1 MAALSDLAPR
11 LSKLIPRLASDH
23 EGEVVATVA
32 AIRRTLE
39 NGGLDLHAL
48 ADAIGNPVIVYRTQP
63 ARAEPSR
70 GHQMDARRCLH
81 SGIAWKPHEA
91 EFLRQ
96 MASQLRRPSEK
107 QRDWLDGLLDR
118 VARYSRAEPEVDY

>member
-48 ADAIGNPVIVYRTQP
+48 AAAIGNPPVVYRTEP
-63 ARAEPSR
+63 ACAEPSR
-70 GHQMDARRCLH
+70 SHQMDARRCLQ
-81 SGIAWKPHEA
+81 SGIVWKPHEA

-96 MASQLRRPSEK
+96 MVSQLRRPSEK
-107 QRDWLDGLLDR
+107 QSDWLDGLLDR
-118 VARYSRAEPEVDY
+118 AARYSRGTTQ

>member
-1 MAALSDLAPR
+1 MAALPDLAPR

-39 NGGLDLHAL
+39 NGGLDLYAL
-48 ADAIGNPVIVYRTQP
+48 ADAISNPPVVYHTEP
-63 ARAEPSR
+63 ARAEKPRS
-70 GHQMDARRCLH
+70 HQMDARRCLH
-81 SGIAWKPHEA
+81 SGLKWKPHEA

-118 VARYSRAEPEVDY
+118 VARHNRAEPEVDY

>member
-39 NGGLDLHAL
+39 NGGLDLYAL
-48 ADAIGNPVIVYRTQP
+48 ADAISNPPVVYHTEP
-63 ARAEPSR
+63 ARAEKPRS
-70 GHQMDARRCLH
+70 HQMDARRCLQ

-96 MASQLRRPSEK
+96 MASSHRCPTEK

-118 VARYSRAEPEVDY
+118 SARYNQGNTQ

>member
-1 MAALSDLAPR
+1 MAALHDLAPR

-48 ADAIGNPVIVYRTQP
+48 AAAIGEPPKPTVIYRSEP

-70 GHQMDARRCLH
+70 SHQMDARRCLQ

-96 MASQLRRPSEK
+96 MASAFRRPTEK

-118 VARYSRAEPEVDY
+118 AARYNPGTTQ